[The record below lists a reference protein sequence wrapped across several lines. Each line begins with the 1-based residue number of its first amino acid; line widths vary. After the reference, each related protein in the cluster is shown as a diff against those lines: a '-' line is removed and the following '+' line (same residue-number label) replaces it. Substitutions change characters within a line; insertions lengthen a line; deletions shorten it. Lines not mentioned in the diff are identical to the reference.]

1 MYGKIFGTVLIIVD
15 NQLKGDHNKADVA
28 ANESVSWLQLYENK
42 KLAERP
48 NFVFSILTF
57 EQEDLH
63 IL

>member
-42 KLAERP
+42 NLAERP
-48 NFVFSILTF
+48 KIVFSILPF

-63 IL
+63 I